1 MAAKKKTK
9 RIPRTQRVD
18 EMTDLILDIFW
29 STDNASLSDL
39 WNAAGQAIFSLGW
52 RNAAEDKR

>member
-29 STDNASLSDL
+29 SHHIPWEIKSS
-39 WNAAGQAIFSLGW
+39 
-52 RNAAEDKR
+52 